1 MAPTGCGRGLASTVH
16 IQFCPQVVGKM
27 YIVEN
32 KESRIFS
39 RSQDQSETG
48 L

>member
-16 IQFCPQVVGKM
+16 IQFCPQVVDKM
-27 YIVEN
+27 YLVEN